1 MQPMSTYRKRIVE
14 DSLAMQRMQNEI
26 ARLQA
31 RNIELERAMPTRC
44 FECKYARE
52 TNNVAF
58 LYCSHYQLRK
68 GHDGFCDVGRRRLK

>member
-1 MQPMSTYRKRIVE
+1 MQAMSTYRKRIVE

-26 ARLQA
+26 DRLQA

-44 FECKYARE
+44 FECRHARE

-58 LYCSHYQLRK
+58 LYCTHLQMRK
-68 GHDGFCDVGRRRLK
+68 GPNGFCDAGGRR